1 MAGEFY
7 NGILVDLDGDGGRL
21 VFKHNPSEIN
31 DNKAVEWEAV
41 GIMGFS
47 DPRFQFNNSGE
58 RTINF
63 TLKLLGLENADRTYV
78 RKTVNWLRSLE
89 YPDYMGAG
97 DRMPPPRV
105 LFMLGQLYSV
115 TCIVRAVNAR
125 YLTFEG
131 ETGLPTEADV
141 DIVLAQWTEK
151 SLTPGD
157 IRI

>member
-1 MAGEFY
+1 MAGTVKK
-7 NGILVDLDGDGGRL
+7 GILLDLDGGGGRL
-21 VFKHNPSEIN
+21 EFALNPSEIQ

-63 TLKLLGLENADRTYV
+63 TLKLYSRENRLYV
-78 RKTVNWLRSLE
+78 RDTCNWLRSLE

-105 LFMLGQLYSV
+105 RLIFGQLYEKEDW
-115 TCIVRAVNAR
+115 IVRAVNIR
-125 YLTFEG
+125 YLTFDPEY
-131 ETGLPTEADV
+131 LVPIEADA
-141 DIVLAQWTEK
+141 DLVLAQWIRK
-151 SLTPGD
+151 SWTPAMV
-157 IRI
+157 RT